1 MPRQTGAAS
10 IKQAELAW
18 RVVGAGNDAVVTEI
32 RPVDKLRVTF
42 LEQPHRP
49 FPRFRKTPPL
59 PDFVKPPRITR
70 VTPHDF
76 DPSHTK
82 PSRDP
87 DVDSIS
93 FGDDAGRFGFC
104 CRYFEGQNDTLQGVT
119 VLSNCKLT

>member
-1 MPRQTGAAS
+1 MPRQTDATS

-18 RVVGAGNDAVVTEI
+18 HIVGAGNDTVFAEV
-32 RPVDKLRVTF
+32 RPIYKLRVAF

-49 FPRFRKTPPL
+49 FPRLRKTAPL
-59 PDFVKPPRITR
+59 PDFVKPPRIAR

-87 DVDSIS
+87 DVDSVS
-93 FGDDAGRFGFC
+93 FGDDAGRLGFC
-104 CRYFEGQNDTLQGVT
+104 RRYFEGQNDTLQG
-119 VLSNCKLT
+119 LPS